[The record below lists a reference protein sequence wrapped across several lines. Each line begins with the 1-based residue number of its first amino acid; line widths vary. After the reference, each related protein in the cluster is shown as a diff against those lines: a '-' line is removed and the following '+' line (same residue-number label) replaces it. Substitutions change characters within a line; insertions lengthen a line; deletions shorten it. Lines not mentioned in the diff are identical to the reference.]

1 MSPAAAD
8 GARVR
13 REARA
18 QVELSIIDNFEVL
31 RRRYMDTLRDRRR
44 QPDTRRPRRQ
54 QQHRDQIQADMS
66 AMFDDVKNGEHNTWI
81 RCSLALM
88 IV

>member
-1 MSPAAAD
+1 MSPAAE

-66 AMFDDVKNGEHNTWI
+66 AMFDEQNPWI
-81 RCSLALM
+81 RCSLAL
-88 IV
+88 I

>member
-66 AMFDDVKNGEHNTWI
+66 AMFDDVQNGERSPWR